1 MWGDKWGK
9 LGSESGGRVKEK
21 QKETEKG
28 KAGTESGYK
37 PRSCSGPGG
46 QGGHAVVAT
55 LIITCYRHP
64 RTHPQTL

>member
-28 KAGTESGYK
+28 KAGTSPGHALA
-37 PRSCSGPGG
+37 RGG

-55 LIITCYRHP
+55 FIITCYRHP